1 MVLQTDGEKDR
12 KIFQKVNQHETKE
25 GDIILVNKN

>member
-12 KIFQKVNQHETKE
+12 KIFRKKSSLDIKE
-25 GDIILVNKN
+25 GDIVLVRKN